1 MKPIGKK
8 ITNLVQDMLCNVLVD
23 MLLKNGVMHKFKWTT
38 YWFEIETCD
47 GYVVVVFFKTTH
59 DFENVFTNFP
69 KAK

>member
-1 MKPIGKK
+1 
-8 ITNLVQDMLCNVLVD
+8 MLSNVLVD

-47 GYVVVVFFKTTH
+47 GYVVAFSFFFETTR
-59 DFENVFTNFP
+59 DFDNVFTNFP